1 MEGNAHRAEAG
12 LLVAGL
18 RVAVAVAL
26 LLALW
31 ATGLVHRGLPQWLLV
46 KMGIVR
52 IERDRPIP
60 SCTSNQKQVLLC
72 LLMYAEANGGW
83 LPPDE
88 GWEKALDAFEDGGW
102 LMREGVFQCPQG
114 KRHYRYF
121 GGGRKL
127 SEIKDPAATVLLLC
141 RFCHDGRRS
150 VCFADGH
157 HERLELVRIS
167 RILAATAPGEMP
179 VVEGNHAE
187 DGYRKE

>member
-1 MEGNAHRAEAG
+1 MEGNAHRTEAG
-12 LLVAGL
+12 LLGAGL
-18 RVAVAVAL
+18 GVAVAVAL
-26 LLALW
+26 LLAL
-31 ATGLVHRGLPQWLLV
+31 AIGPRRGFRRWLLV
-46 KMGIVR
+46 KMGIIR

-72 LLMYAEANGGW
+72 LVMYAEANGGW

-88 GWEKALDAFEDGGW
+88 GWEKTLDAFEGRR
-102 LMREGVFQCPQG
+102 LMRDGVSQCPQG

-121 GGGRKL
+121 GGGRNL

-141 RFCHDGRRS
+141 RFCHGGKRS

-157 HERLELVRIS
+157 HERLELVRMS
-167 RILAATAPGEMP
+167 RILEATAPGEMP

-187 DGYRKE
+187 DSQPKGVRR